1 MLHFARACAFSLF
14 HKVFKFNIYSF
25 SSKSLSSFFLSVI
38 FSFKSSKIDR
48 QNIAHQNID
57 RNLGKQL
64 TLYLGCDEH
73 WWQRFFNWQKLAK
86 IKNWKWSYFQGFQSH
101 KWQKRKVK
109 NHHISLFNFQ

>member
-1 MLHFARACAFSLF
+1 MSSFLF
-14 HKVFKFNIYSF
+14 QSF
-25 SSKSLSSFFLSVI
+25 SILSHP
-38 FSFKSSKIDR
+38 KIDR

-73 WWQRFFNWQKLAK
+73 WWQPFFNWQKLAK

-109 NHHISLFNFQ
+109 SHHMTLFDIQ